1 MPDLRIKGSRK
12 ITAKKDLKKIICDK
26 LKSSDKYLTNVLSS
40 AKFID
45 AKSIQIPDFI
55 LEDMTFTYI
64 I

>member
-26 LKSSDKYLTNVLSS
+26 LKSSDKYLTNVLSN

-45 AKSIQIPDFI
+45 AKSIQIPDLI
-55 LEDMTFTYI
+55 LEDIILNYI